1 MNLFKSAE
9 TDQSIENRYNQIVST
24 RLYIILLIIFVIVL
38 AIYTGLSENKINVNV
53 DFPSMSVVNQLQLEN
68 LYEFSCSCSKT
79 TIPFGTFT
87 LLNFTFHQVRY
98 NKI

>member
-24 RLYIILLIIFVIVL
+24 RLYIILLIICVIVL
-38 AIYTGLSENKINVNV
+38 GIYTGLSEKKITINVN
-53 DFPSMSVVNQLQLEN
+53 FPSMSVVNQLQSEN
-68 LYEFSCSCSKT
+68 LNEFSCSCSKT
-79 TIPFGTFT
+79 TIQFGTFT
-87 LLNFTFHQVRY
+87 LLNFSFHQVRY